1 MTLLEFTLNQNT
13 TGTAAL
19 AEGLTGSP
27 NITVS
32 DVNVGGGLSVTG
44 NSFFVGVVTFAA
56 GTDGNI
62 VLGDAATDNVV
73 FNADVNSNI
82 VPNTNNAYDLGSSSQ
97 KWRNLF
103 ISGNASIGGTLTY
116 EDVTNIDS
124 VGLSTFRAGVNITGT
139 ATATLF
145 SGSGAS
151 LTNLPA
157 ANLTGTLP
165 AISGANLTNLDASD
179 LAS

>member
-1 MTLLEFTLNQNT
+1 MLLEFHSTLNHQMTQQELYLNCSISY
-13 TGTAAL
+13 APSL
-19 AEGLTGSP
+19 RAEGLTGSP

-103 ISGNASIGGTLTY
+103 ISGNANIGGTLTY

-124 VGLSTFRAGVNITGT
+124 VGLVT
-139 ATATLF
+139 ARSEYRTT
-145 SGSGAS
+145 
-151 LTNLPA
+151 
-157 ANLTGTLP
+157 
-165 AISGANLTNLDASD
+165 
-179 LAS
+179 

>member
-1 MTLLEFTLNQNT
+1 M
-13 TGTAAL
+13 
-19 AEGLTGSP
+19 
-27 NITVS
+27 
-32 DVNVGGGLSVTG
+32 SVTG

-103 ISGNASIGGTLTY
+103 ISGNANIGGTLTY

-124 VGLSTFRAGVNITGT
+124 VVLSQQKNIEY
-139 ATATLF
+139 LMQVQLLVYSF
-145 SGSGAS
+145 WCW
-151 LTNLPA
+151 
-157 ANLTGTLP
+157 
-165 AISGANLTNLDASD
+165 
-179 LAS
+179 